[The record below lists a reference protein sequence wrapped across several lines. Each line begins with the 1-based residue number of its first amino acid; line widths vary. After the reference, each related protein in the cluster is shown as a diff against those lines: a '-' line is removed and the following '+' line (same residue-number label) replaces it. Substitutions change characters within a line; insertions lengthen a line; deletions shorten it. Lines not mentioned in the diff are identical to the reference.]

1 MKLLS
6 PKEINKMTTQVNIT
20 DVAKKATVS
29 QNTVIETTHLCREF
43 GQGDTLV
50 KALTDANITIERGE
64 FTAIIGPSGSGKS
77 TLLQLIGGLDNP
89 SSGDVFLDNKNINH
103 MTGNELSDF
112 RRDHIGFIF
121 QAYNLIPVLSAQ
133 ENIEYIMLLQGV
145 PATERNKRVD
155 NLMHTLG
162 LEGLGDRRPAE
173 LSGGQQQRVAVARAM
188 VSKPSII
195 LADEPTANLDSKTG
209 ADLLDMMKELNE
221 QQNMTFVFSTHDPKI
236 MERAKRIIRLVDG
249 CIVADERRS

>member
-1 MKLLS
+1 
-6 PKEINKMTTQVNIT
+6 MTTLVDNIS
-20 DVAKKATVS
+20 ATALES
-29 QNTVIETTHLCREF
+29 NSDSKNNIVIETRELYREF
-43 GQGDTLV
+43 GTGDTLV
-50 KALTDANITIERGE
+50 RALSNANITIERGE

-77 TLLQLIGGLDNP
+77 TLLQLIGGLDIP
-89 SSGDVFLDNKNINH
+89 SNGDVFLDNKNISH
-103 MTGNELSDF
+103 MSGSELSDF

-121 QAYNLIPVLSAQ
+121 QAYNLIPVLSAR

-145 PATERNKRVD
+145 PSVERTKRVD
-155 NLMHTLG
+155 MIMHAVG

-209 ADLLDMMKELNE
+209 SELLDMMKELNE

-236 MERAKRIIRLVDG
+236 MERARRIIRLVDG
-249 CIVADERRS
+249 CVVEDEQKY